1 MLPGTPMVWL
11 LGAGVV
17 SIGLFFGAVTIKHN
31 AEVKFAR
38 KEGVAIGEST
48 AAKDALAAAAKAAQ
62 AEREAEEKIRL
73 ETERKALI
81 ALCNRSAS
89 CEERGKYK

>member
-1 MLPGTPMVWL
+1 MIPGTPMVWL
-11 LGAGVV
+11 IGAGVV
-17 SIGLFFGAVTIKHN
+17 SVGLFFGAITIKHS
-31 AEVKFAR
+31 AEVKGAR
-38 KEGVAIGEST
+38 KEGIAIGTGT
-48 AAKDALAAAAKAAQ
+48 ASKTALEAATEIAN
-62 AEREAEEKIRL
+62 AERAAEEKIRL

>member
-11 LGAGVV
+11 IGAGVV
-17 SIGLFFGAVTIKHN
+17 SVGLFFGAVTIKHN

-38 KEGVAIGEST
+38 KEGVAIGTGT
-48 AAKDALAAAAKAAQ
+48 AATNALEAAAKTAQ